1 MSQVCGT
8 PAYSQRCVD
17 KVMHQPLSV
26 VPGIWP
32 EIGKS
37 SFGDWSKKRSLFPER
52 LLRHE
57 P

>member
-8 PAYSQRCVD
+8 PAYNQRCVD
-17 KVMHQPLSV
+17 KVVHLPLSV
-26 VPGIWP
+26 VPGIRP
-32 EIGKS
+32 EIGKC